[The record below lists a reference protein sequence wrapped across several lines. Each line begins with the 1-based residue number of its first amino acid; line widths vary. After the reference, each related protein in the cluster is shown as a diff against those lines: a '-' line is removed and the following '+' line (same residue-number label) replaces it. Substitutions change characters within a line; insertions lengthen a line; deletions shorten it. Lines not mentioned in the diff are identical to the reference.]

1 MYKPVPVILQ
11 SADTDGKDGKHKAEE
26 KAKLA
31 AELEIARNSVVR
43 RESTAV
49 ARRNRQTMRDF
60 TKSML
65 NPDSDPQVDLIKV
78 MVESYMKIV
87 GKNFRDMT
95 PKYIML
101 KLVEHVRLTNPM

>member
-1 MYKPVPVILQ
+1 MNNTTSFQFHVLYHMKGRIIHKPHQKTLLPKYKLFDMMHP
-11 SADTDGKDGKHKAEE
+11 
-26 KAKLA
+26 
-31 AELEIARNSVVR
+31 
-43 RESTAV
+43 
-49 ARRNRQTMRDF
+49 
-60 TKSML
+60 ML

-101 KLVEHVRLTNPM
+101 KLVEHVRLTNLM